1 MEEQL
6 ILYLRNKGYSEE
18 QIQAVIQ
25 MGNQDIQIP
34 SAATQISQKWSTGE
48 PFSSVGERGEYPAI
62 EKIPTLTPKLEYD
75 NSRLTDSLNQTQNAA
90 IAPLSFKSKL
100 GKAGYKMAG
109 ASDVIGIG
117 TEIGSAAMSM
127 GFAKDGRLTDREA
140 GLSSAVKWGGRGLQ
154 IGSNPA
160 LMAATGGLSAPLG
173 AALGAIGGG
182 IGGGI
187 HNKNMRNKDSAFQT
201 DMLQQG
207 KANMMDMYKAKA
219 PSAVPNM
226 YQKNGVNSY
235 GSYAYGGSTNSAYE
249 VEGGEVMMQTGDQK
263 PMALNGGYMNSI
275 SPTMQEIK
283 GKSHKNGGV
292 NAINDGFVFSNRL
305 KTDNSK
311 YLKRL

>member
-18 QIQAVIQ
+18 QIQALLQ
-25 MGNQDIQIP
+25 MNKDVSSDQLQANQLTAYNRPAPLIP
-34 SAATQISQKWSTGE
+34 SNNM
-48 PFSSVGERGEYPAI
+48 SVSNPMDI
-62 EKIPTLTPKLEYD
+62 
-75 NSRLTDSLNQTQNAA
+75 LNKTQNAA
-90 IAPLSFKSKL
+90 IAPPSFKSKL

-117 TEIGSAAMSM
+117 TELGSAAMSM
-127 GFAKDGRLTDREA
+127 GFARDGRLTDKEA

-160 LMAATGGLSAPLG
+160 LMAATGGLSAPIG
-173 AALGAIGGG
+173 AAVGAIGGA

-201 DMLQQG
+201 DMLQNN

-249 VEGGEVMMQTGDQK
+249 VEGGEVMMQTGNQK

>member
-1 MEEQL
+1 MEEQF

-18 QIQAVIQ
+18 QIQLLVQ
-25 MGNQDIQIP
+25 MNRDIHSQESYKNPVQGIP
-34 SAATQISQKWSTGE
+34 SNRM
-48 PFSSVGERGEYPAI
+48 SVGSNPMDVLEKTKNITPPPA
-62 EKIPTLTPKLEYD
+62 
-75 NSRLTDSLNQTQNAA
+75 
-90 IAPLSFKSKL
+90 SFKSKL
-100 GKAGYKMAG
+100 GQAGYKMAG
-109 ASDVIGIG
+109 ASDLIGMG
-117 TEIGSAAMSM
+117 TELGSAAMSM
-127 GFAKDGRLTDREA
+127 GFAKDGKLTDKEA

-160 LMAATGGLSAPLG
+160 LMAATGGLSAPIG
-173 AALGAIGGG
+173 AALGAIGGAV
-182 IGGGI
+182 GGGI
-187 HNKNMRNKDSAFQT
+187 HNRNMRNKDSAFQN

-207 KANMMDMYKAKA
+207 KANMLDMYKAKA
-219 PSAVPNM
+219 PSALPNV

-283 GKSHKNGGV
+283 GRSHKNGGV
-292 NAINDGFVFSNRL
+292 DAINDGFVFSKRL